1 MCCQVSEIFP
11 GLYSGNS
18 PLDGDK
24 SCVYL
29 LQTEEPK
36 VQLPSFYHRGGTD
49 GDESGANPLL
59 RLDFKSNASGIS
71 LSAVVYFSDIQSA
84 ISGLIPIASSL
95 QTSLMRRL
103 PEAAA
108 SWMMTL
114 LRTTSE

>member
-1 MCCQVSEIFP
+1 MVIKAVFIYFRQQKSQRCSFP
-11 GLYSGNS
+11 AS
-18 PLDGDK
+18 D
-24 SCVYL
+24 
-29 LQTEEPK
+29 
-36 VQLPSFYHRGGTD
+36 HRGGTD
-49 GDESGANPLL
+49 GEESGANPLL

-71 LSAVVYFSDIQSA
+71 LGAVVYFSDIQSA